1 MTQSQFKGFRF
12 PTGGINSPAGLI
24 HGGSGRGGSGRK
36 RTWVACKKAV
46 KAFPPGGFSFSFG
59 VSCFFQVPVYASSTI
74 RRINTVPLYVSGR
87 KEENR

>member
-1 MTQSQFKGFRF
+1 MEQTR
-12 PTGGINSPAGLI
+12 PAELI

-36 RTWVACKKAV
+36 RTVTWVACKKAV
-46 KAFPPGGFSFSFG
+46 KAFPPGGFSVSFG

-74 RRINTVPLYVSGR
+74 RRINSVPLYVQVSGR